1 MIGRIKRLLSLL
13 AASCLFL
20 FAAGAWPAVMTTQGP
35 PQLKSKVVTVRSA
48 RVVNSRN
55 QVDPAEAKAML
66 AAGLEALTG
75 KKEAQGAWA
84 ALGLKPTDVVG
95 IKINCNNWTITLS
108 PPAELLRALTDSLT
122 TVVPANNIIVFEA
135 SIADLESSG
144 FKGNGSTSGVRFMG
158 CNEGAGFDDQERL
171 SRIAT
176 STCTKLIN
184 FASLKC
190 VEQGRGASLF
200 FKNQIGSLV
209 EKDMPKCH
217 GNMDFLAST
226 LAKPSLKSKTILN
239 VCNGLR
245 GTYRQGVPWYWG
257 GLILGQDPVAAEWVG
272 YQVINE
278 KREQENVAA
287 LLIPDYLKIAESKYG
302 LGTCTPGHVDWIKIE
317 R

>member
-1 MIGRIKRLLSLL
+1 MICRMRRLLSILT
-13 AASCLFL
+13 ASCLFM
-20 FAAGAWPAVMTTQGP
+20 FAAGALPAGVTTQGQ
-35 PQLKSKVVTVRSA
+35 PQSKSKVVTVSSA
-48 RVVNSRN
+48 RVINSRN
-55 QVDPAEAKAML
+55 QVDGAEAKAML

-75 KKEAQGAWA
+75 KKEAKEAWA
-84 ALGLKPTDVVG
+84 ALGLKPADVVG

-108 PPAELLRALTDSLT
+108 PPAELLRALTDSLGL
-122 TVVPANNIIVFEA
+122 VVPANNIIVYES

-144 FKGNGSTSGVRFMG
+144 FKRNSSTTGVRFIG
-158 CNEGAGFDDQERL
+158 CNEGAGFDDQELL

-190 VEQGRGASLF
+190 VEQGMGASLF
-200 FKNQIGSLV
+200 FKNHIGSLV

-226 LAKPSLKSKTILN
+226 LAKPSLKNKTILN
-239 VCNGLR
+239 ICNGLR
-245 GTYRQGVPWYWG
+245 GTYKQGVPWYWG

-278 KREQENVAA
+278 KRQEEKTAA
-287 LLIPDYLKIAESKYG
+287 LPVPEYLKIAESKYG
-302 LGTCTPGHVDWIKIE
+302 LGTCTPGHVDWFKIE

>member
-1 MIGRIKRLLSLL
+1 MICRLRRLLSFF

-20 FAAGAWPAVMTTQGP
+20 FAAVVLPAGVTTQDQS
-35 PQLKSKVVTVRSA
+35 QLKSKVVTVTSA
-48 RVVNSRN
+48 RVINSRN
-55 QVDPAEAKAML
+55 QVDLAEAKAML
-66 AAGLEALTG
+66 AGGLEALTG
-75 KKEAQGAWA
+75 KRGAKDAWA
-84 ALGLKPTDVVG
+84 ALGLKPADVVG

-108 PPAELLRALTDSLT
+108 PPAELLLALTDSLA
-122 TVVPANNIIVFEA
+122 TVVPANNIIVYEA
-135 SIADLESSG
+135 YIADLESSG
-144 FKGNGSTSGVRFMG
+144 FKGNSSRSGVRFMG

-200 FKNQIGSLV
+200 FKNHIGSLV

-226 LAKPSLKSKTILN
+226 LAKPSLKNKTVLN
-239 VCNGLR
+239 ICNGLR
-245 GTYRQGVPWYWG
+245 GTYKQGVPWYWA
-257 GLILGQDPVAAEWVG
+257 GLIMGQDPVAAEWVG

-278 KREQENVAA
+278 KREQEKMAA
-287 LLIPDYLKIAESKYG
+287 LPLPEYLKIAESKYG
-302 LGTCTPGHVDWIKIE
+302 LGSCTPGHVDWVKLE

>member
-1 MIGRIKRLLSLL
+1 MIRRMRRLLPFL

-20 FAAGAWPAVMTTQGP
+20 FAASAVPAGVTTQGQ
-35 PQLKSKVVTVRSA
+35 PQSKSKVVTVRSA

-55 QVDPAEAKAML
+55 QVNPAEAKAML

-75 KKEAQGAWA
+75 KKEAKEAWS
-84 ALGLKPTDVVG
+84 ALGLKPADVVG
-95 IKINCNNWTITLS
+95 IKVNCNNWTITLS
-108 PPAELLRALTDSLT
+108 PPAELLRALTDSLA
-122 TVVPANNIIVFEA
+122 TVVPVNNIIVYEA
-135 SIADLESSG
+135 SLADLESSG
-144 FKGNGSTSGVRFMG
+144 FKGNSSTSGVRFMG

-171 SRIAT
+171 SRIAI

-226 LAKPSLKSKTILN
+226 LAKPSLRHKTILN
-239 VCNGLR
+239 ICNGLR
-245 GTYRQGVPWYWG
+245 GTYKQGVPWYWG
-257 GLILGQDPVAAEWVG
+257 GLIMGQDPVAAEWVG

-278 KREQENVAA
+278 KREQEKMAA
-287 LLIPDYLKIAESKYG
+287 LPAPEYLKIAESKYG
-302 LGTCTPGHVDWIKIE
+302 LGTCTPGHVDWVKIE